1 MNGRRKLMSKMYPF
15 RGLNESLRDIS
26 DQESDDQWEVS
37 SVATSCVTVNPSKH
51 CRQRQQERQ
60 ISKKDI
66 QRTLKH
72 GQTSPS
78 WRGRQKKQC
87 DDITVITENVKGK
100 EQVVTTYRTD
110 AKPSK
115 QRRKRRRRR
124 KKKQST
130 RAGIIAILNKEVDL
144 ISEDLV
150 D

>member
-37 SVATSCVTVNPSKH
+37 SVATSCVTVNPSVH

-60 ISKKDI
+60 ISQKDI

-72 GQTSPS
+72 GQKSLS
-78 WRGRQKKQC
+78 RRGRQKKQC

-100 EQVVTTYRTD
+100 EQVVTTFRTNT
-110 AKPSK
+110 KPSK
-115 QRRKRRRRR
+115 RRRKRRRRR
-124 KKKQST
+124 KKKNST
-130 RAGIIAILNKEVDL
+130 RAIHGRSNCYQ
-144 ISEDLV
+144 
-150 D
+150 